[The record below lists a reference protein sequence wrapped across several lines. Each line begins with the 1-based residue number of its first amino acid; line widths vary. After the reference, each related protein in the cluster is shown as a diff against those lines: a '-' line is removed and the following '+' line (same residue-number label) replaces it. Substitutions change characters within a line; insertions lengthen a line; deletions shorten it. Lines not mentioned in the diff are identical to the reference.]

1 MKTDPESHKRMT
13 QRHKEGFEKKKAAA
27 QKEKGL
33 LIVYTGTG
41 KGKSTAAFGMGMRIL
56 GHQMKLG
63 VVQFIKGALHSA
75 ERQTFGSHPNCD
87 FHVVGAGY
95 TWDTQDRAADMKTTV
110 NGWAEA
116 LRMINDP
123 SYDMVILDELN
134 IVLKYQYLDLADV
147 LDVFSKRR
155 EMLHIV
161 VTGRHAPEGLI
172 ELADL
177 VSDIRPVKHPYQ
189 EQGIKAQ
196 KGVEF

>member
-33 LIVYTGTG
+33 LIVNTGNG
-41 KGKSTAAFGMGMRIL
+41 KGKSSAAFGMGLRIL
-56 GHQMKLG
+56 GHGMKLG

-75 ERQTFGSHPNCD
+75 ERDILGAHPQCD

-95 TWDTQDRAADMKTTV
+95 TWDTQDREADMRTAAT
-110 NGWAEA
+110 GWAEA
-116 LRMINDP
+116 VRMINDP
-123 SYDMVILDELN
+123 SYDMVILDEMN
-134 IVLKYQYLDLADV
+134 IVLKYLYLDLQEV
-147 LDVFSKRR
+147 LAVFAARR

-161 VTGRHAPEGLI
+161 VTGRHAPDALI
-172 ELADL
+172 EQADL
-177 VSDIRPVKHPYQ
+177 VSEMRPIKHPYK

-196 KGVEF
+196 QGVEF

>member
-33 LIVYTGTG
+33 LIVNTGTG
-41 KGKSTAAFGMGMRIL
+41 KGKSSAAFGMGMRIL
-56 GHQMKLG
+56 GHGMKLG

-75 ERQTFGSHPNCD
+75 ERDILGAHPLCD

-95 TWDTQDRAADMKTTV
+95 TWDTQDREADMRTAAT
-110 NGWAEA
+110 GWAEA
-116 LRMINDP
+116 QRMINDP

-134 IVLKYQYLDLADV
+134 IVLKYQYLELRQV
-147 LDVFSKRR
+147 LDSFAARR

-161 VTGRHAPEGLI
+161 VTGRHAPDALI

-177 VSDIRPVKHPYQ
+177 VSEMRPVKHPYK

-196 KGVEF
+196 RGVEF

>member
-1 MKTDPESHKRMT
+1 MKTDQESHKRMSEK
-13 QRHKEGFEKKKAAA
+13 HKQGFEKKKAAA

-75 ERQTFGSHPNCD
+75 EREILGGHANCD
-87 FHVVGAGY
+87 FHVVGEGY
-95 TWDTQDRAADMKTTV
+95 TWDTQDRDADMKTAAH
-110 NGWAEA
+110 GWTEA
-116 LRMINDP
+116 IRMIQDP

-134 IVLKYQYLDLADV
+134 IVLKYQYLNINKV
-147 LDVFSKRR
+147 LEVFKQRR
-155 EMLHIV
+155 DMLHIV
-161 VTGRHAPEGLI
+161 VTGRHAPEDLI
-172 ELADL
+172 ALADL

>member
-1 MKTDPESHKRMT
+1 MKTDPEAHKRMA

-41 KGKSTAAFGMGMRIL
+41 KGKSTAAFGMGMRII
-56 GHQMKLG
+56 GHGMKLG

-75 ERQTFGSHPNCD
+75 EREVLGSHPNCD
-87 FHVVGAGY
+87 FHVVGEGY
-95 TWDTQDRAADMKTTV
+95 TWNTQDREADVRTAAK
-110 NGWAEA
+110 GWAEA
-116 LRMINDP
+116 VRMINDP

-134 IVLKYQYLDLADV
+134 IVLKYEYLNLAEV
-147 LDVFSKRR
+147 LDVFGKRR
-155 EMLHIV
+155 EMLHVV
-161 VTGRHAPEGLI
+161 VTGRHAPEALI
-172 ELADL
+172 EAADL
-177 VSDIRPVKHPYQ
+177 VSDIRPIKHPYK

>member
-13 QRHKEGFEKKKAAA
+13 ERHKQGFEKKKAAA

-56 GHQMKLG
+56 GHKMKLG

-75 ERQTFGSHPNCD
+75 EREVLGGHPNCD

-95 TWDTQDRAADMKTTV
+95 TWNTQDRTLDMATAAA
-110 NGWAEA
+110 GWAEA
-116 LRMINDP
+116 VRMINDP

-134 IVLKYQYLDLADV
+134 IVLKYEYLNLAEV
-147 LDVFSKRR
+147 LEVFSKRR
-155 EMLHIV
+155 DMLHIV
-161 VTGRHAPEGLI
+161 VTGRHAPQGLI
-172 ELADL
+172 DLADL
-177 VSDIRPVKHPYQ
+177 VSEIRPIKHPYQ

>member
-1 MKTDPESHKRMT
+1 MKTDPESHKRMA
-13 QRHKEGFEKKKAAA
+13 QRHKAGFEKKLAAA

-33 LIVYTGTG
+33 LMVFTGTG

-56 GHQMKLG
+56 GHGMKLG
-63 VVQFIKGALHSA
+63 VVQFIKGALDSG
-75 ERQTFGSHPNCD
+75 ERVVLGAHPQCD

-95 TWDTQDRAADMKTTV
+95 TWDTQDREADIRTSE

-134 IVLKYQYLDLADV
+134 IVLKYQYLALDAV
-147 LDVFSKRR
+147 LEAFANRR
-155 EMLHIV
+155 EMLHIA
-161 VTGRHAPEGLI
+161 VTGRHAPEALI
-172 ELADL
+172 ALADL
-177 VSDIRPVKHPYQ
+177 VSEIRPLKHPYQ

>member
-13 QRHKEGFEKKKAAA
+13 QKHKEGFEKKKAAA

-56 GHQMKLG
+56 GHGMKLG

-75 ERQTFGSHPNCD
+75 ERDVLGGHANSD
-87 FHVVGAGY
+87 FHVVGEGY
-95 TWDTQDRAADMKTTV
+95 TWDTQDREADVRTANT
-110 NGWAEA
+110 GWTEV
-116 LRMINDP
+116 LRMIADP
-123 SYDMVILDELN
+123 SYDMIILDELN
-134 IVLKYQYLDLADV
+134 IVLRYEYLDINEV
-147 LDVFSKRR
+147 LTAFARR
-155 EMLHIV
+155 PEMQHIV
-161 VTGRHAPEGLI
+161 VTGRHASEALI
-172 ELADL
+172 EAADL
-177 VSDIRPVKHPYQ
+177 VTEMRPIKHPYK

>member
-1 MKTDPESHKRMT
+1 MKTDPASHKRMT

-33 LIVYTGTG
+33 LIVNTGTG
-41 KGKSTAAFGMGMRIL
+41 KGKSSAAFGMGLRIL
-56 GHQMKLG
+56 GHGMKLG

-75 ERQTFGSHPNCD
+75 ERDILGNHAQCD

-95 TWDTQDRAADMKTTV
+95 TWDTQDRDADMQTAAR
-110 NGWAEA
+110 GWAEA
-116 LRMINDP
+116 RRMIADP

-134 IVLKYQYLDLADV
+134 IVLKYQYLDLEQV
-147 LDVFSKRR
+147 LATFASRP

-161 VTGRHAPEGLI
+161 VTGRHAPEALI
-172 ELADL
+172 EQADL
-177 VSDIRPVKHPYQ
+177 VSEMRPLKHPYK

-196 KGVEF
+196 RGVEF